1 MAHKKKPAAERE
13 EKKANF
19 SSRRIRIF
27 FDGNELSEFFNFSI
41 ELCVVFF
48 TLLFSEVS
56 REQRAVFVQRVPL
69 CSLVELKEPSK
80 ICQNAVE
87 EFLLAFFSLSTPLLL
102 CSAANKP
109 PTRKCNKC
117 FNFSKKSNCFD
128 RGGLSSAS
136 WRGSK
141 KKHVGI
147 GTECLLQFFSLLFI
161 CSRFCEVLFG
171 HEPKNFQSCCCVFFF
186 VSLLLLPYAE

>member
-1 MAHKKKPAAERE
+1 MCCVFYSALQRSISRARGVCPTCAIMLPRRAERAFE
-13 EKKANF
+13 NMPKC
-19 SSRRIRIF
+19 SWRIF
-27 FDGNELSEFFNFSI
+27 LAFS
-41 ELCVVFF
+41 LFR
-48 TLLFSEVS
+48 LLFS
-56 REQRAVFVQRVPL
+56 
-69 CSLVELKEPSK
+69 
-80 ICQNAVE
+80 
-87 EFLLAFFSLSTPLLL
+87 L

-136 WRGSK
+136 WRGSR

-161 CSRFCEVLFG
+161 CSLAFAKFFSA
-171 HEPKNFQSCCCVFFF
+171 KNQRIFKVAVVFFF
-186 VSLLLLPYAE
+186 VSLLLLPYAEWRRNKAGKWESTIKLSWKIAHTR

>member
-1 MAHKKKPAAERE
+1 MGDACEKGIHSDGLLACAQKGSRRMFKLLISIFIKTVRCISRLGSICRRGQIIYVKWWASLDSSEPKFGAQEETCSRERG
-13 EKKANF
+13 KKANF

-56 REQRAVFVQRVPL
+56 RERAVFVQRVPL

-87 EFLLAFFSLSTPLLL
+87 EFFLPFLSFDSSSLSLLG
-102 CSAANKP
+102 
-109 PTRKCNKC
+109 R
-117 FNFSKKSNCFD
+117 
-128 RGGLSSAS
+128 
-136 WRGSK
+136 
-141 KKHVGI
+141 
-147 GTECLLQFFSLLFI
+147 Q
-161 CSRFCEVLFG
+161 
-171 HEPKNFQSCCCVFFF
+171 
-186 VSLLLLPYAE
+186 